1 MTKRPLT
8 IAGLS
13 PACQLVALE
22 SGTWDRLVLLLPE
35 PYFLQSEAWAQ
46 VKARYGWQPIPLIWR
61 VAGELRAAAL
71 VLERQLNLAG
81 IQTGLRIQYVP
92 RGPLIADWG
101 DESLRNQVMTDLQA
115 LARLRGA
122 ITVKIDAELPV
133 GYGAPGEPD
142 AVDAPL
148 GLEVQAELAAGG
160 WIFSNEQVQFRNT
173 AVINLDQPDE
183 VLLARMKQKT
193 RYNIRLAERK
203 GVSIRSAISD
213 DFNTLYAMY
222 AHTARRDGFLIRE
235 EGYYHTVWD
244 LFIQAGMID
253 LLLAEVEGE
262 PVAGLVLVKFGKRAW
277 YLYGMS
283 LDKHRE
289 KMPGYLLQWEA
300 MCRAKIA
307 GCHTYDLWGAPDVFD
322 ETDPMWG
329 VYRFKQGLGCRVI
342 RTLGAWD
349 YPVKP
354 VLYQVYTR
362 LLPRLLAI
370 MKLSDNL

>member
-1 MTKRPLT
+1 MTNGT
-8 IAGLS
+8 FSIAGLS
-13 PACQLVALE
+13 PSCQFVALE
-22 SGTWDRLVLLLPE
+22 SGAWDRLVLSLPA

-46 VKARYGWQPIPLIWR
+46 VKSRYGWQPIPLIWI

-81 IQTGLRIQYVP
+81 IQIGLRMQYVP
-92 RGPLIADWG
+92 RGPLMADWG
-101 DESLRNQVMTDLQA
+101 DQKLRHQVMTDLLV
-115 LARLRGA
+115 LARSRGA

-133 GYGAPGEPD
+133 GYGAPGDPD
-142 AVDAPL
+142 AIDAPL
-148 GLEVQAELAAGG
+148 GLEVRAELAAGG

-203 GVSIRSAISD
+203 GVSIRSAIYD

-244 LFIQAGMID
+244 LFIQAGMIE

-262 PVAGLVLVKFGKRAW
+262 PVAGLVLVKFGGRAW

-283 LDKHRE
+283 LDKHRDR
-289 KMPGYLLQWEA
+289 MPGYLLQWEA
-300 MCRAKIA
+300 MRRAKIA

-322 ETDPMWG
+322 ESDPMWG
-329 VYRFKQGLGCRVI
+329 VYRFKQGLGCGVI

-354 VLYQVYTR
+354 VLYQGYSY
-362 LLPRLLAI
+362 LLPKILTYL
-370 MKLSDNL
+370 KKKN